1 MALETGSFISDLV
14 ATNPTSADP
23 KSQGDD
29 HLRLIKSTLK
39 NCFANIAG
47 AVSAS
52 HTELSYMSG
61 ATTQPAMKDGSN
73 LATPPLSDQST
84 KIATTEFVRLT
95 AFAGVKQSAAPDYI
109 LMQQGI
115 I

>member
-1 MALETGSFISDLV
+1 MALETGNYISDLV
-14 ATNPTSADP
+14 VTNPTSADP

-29 HLRLIKSTLK
+29 HLRLIKSVLV
-39 NCFANIAG
+39 NCFASISG
-47 AVSAS
+47 LVTAS
-52 HTELSYMSG
+52 HTELSFMKG

-73 LATPPLSDQST
+73 LATPPLNDQST
-84 KIATTEFVRLT
+84 RIATTEFVKLT
-95 AFAGVKQSAAPDYI
+95 AFAGVNQSAAPDYI